1 MAHFAKLD
9 DNNVVLS
16 VVCVADSDAPTEA
29 AGVTFLTNL
38 FGYTNWKQT
47 SFNTRG
53 GVHYQPNSD
62 TPSSDQ
68 SKALRANHARVGG
81 VYDSTNDIF
90 RENKPSGCDSWTLNT
105 TSGEWEPPTAK
116 PTIEQMKDGE
126 DDECLA
132 VWNDTTSRWEAT
144 NGDKNHYWDSSTS
157 TWTSI

>member
-1 MAHFAKLD
+1 MANFAKLD
-9 DNNVVLS
+9 ENSVVLS
-16 VVCVADSDAPTEA
+16 VVTVDDSNASTEA
-29 AGVTFLTNL
+29 EGVTFLTNL

-53 GVHYQPNSD
+53 GVHYEANSD

-68 SKALRANHARVGG
+68 TKALRANHARVGG

-116 PTIEQMKDGE
+116 PTIAQMTDG
-126 DDECLA
+126 DDEYVA
-132 VWNDTTSRWEAT
+132 VWNNANNRWEAT
-144 NGDKNHYWDSSTS
+144 NDSKNHYWDNTTSS
-157 TWTSI
+157 WLSI